1 MIFRWISGFSLQ
13 AQLKCFCIELG
24 NATTRLSISGVL
36 ACLNTTLLS
45 YQHVS
50 VAFGVCTG
58 RAIVKASYHFRTAS
72 TIHLVAAFLKQADIT
87 FSSKGK

>member
-50 VAFGVCTG
+50 VAFGVYTG
-58 RAIVKASYHFRTAS
+58 RAIMKASYHFRTAS
-72 TIHLVAAFLKQADIT
+72 TIHLVAALFET
-87 FSSKGK
+87 S

>member
-1 MIFRWISGFSLQ
+1 MIFRWISGFSSQ

-45 YQHVS
+45 YGHVS
-50 VAFGVCTG
+50 VAFGMCTG

-72 TIHLVAAFLKQADIT
+72 TIHLVAAFFET
-87 FSSKGK
+87 S